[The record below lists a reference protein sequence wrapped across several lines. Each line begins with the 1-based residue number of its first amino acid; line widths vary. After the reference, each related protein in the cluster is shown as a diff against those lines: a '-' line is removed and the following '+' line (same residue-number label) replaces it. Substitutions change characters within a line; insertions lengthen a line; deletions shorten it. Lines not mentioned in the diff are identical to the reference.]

1 MGILQQASRMP
12 QRQRPRRPALGLGI
26 FHPAESQDQ
35 RSPSYGYTINNR
47 HLNGKMHVRST
58 EGVPPTLPGETRTTK
73 VDQDTSAARSKD
85 NVLVLDISVH
95 FATTLEQSHRKVTR
109 RIPIPFECKK
119 LIASAICPR

>member
-26 FHPAESQDQ
+26 FRPAKSQGR
-35 RSPSYGYTINNR
+35 RSPSYYTINNR
-47 HLNGKMHVRST
+47 RPDARIHVRSA
-58 EGVPPTLPGETRTTK
+58 EGVPPTLPDKTRTAK

-85 NVLVLDISVH
+85 NVLVLDISMH
-95 FATTLEQSHRKVTR
+95 FSTMLEQSHGKVTR